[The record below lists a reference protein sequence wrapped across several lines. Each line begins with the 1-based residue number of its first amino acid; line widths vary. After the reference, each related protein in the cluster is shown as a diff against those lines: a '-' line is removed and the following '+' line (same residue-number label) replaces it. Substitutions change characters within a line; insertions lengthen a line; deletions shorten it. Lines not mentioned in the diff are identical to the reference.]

1 MVLFLK
7 QYIKA
12 HQIEVKIKT
21 LQSNHVGYSWLS
33 TWLRLDLA
41 KTQAAGC
48 TCEGFSL
55 IGSFEIGIS
64 TLIESG
70 PHLLVAAYKKEALV
84 LCLLGLILT
93 RKPILSL
100 TLEPPSSDCWHILK
114 TRRNIQSC
122 ELNNDQTFGL
132 CVGREQLGEAQI
144 IKKPKAYWKYIV
156 KRGFS

>member
-1 MVLFLK
+1 M
-7 QYIKA
+7 
-12 HQIEVKIKT
+12 KIKT

-70 PHLLVAAYKKEALV
+70 PHLLVAAYIKDIKKKALV

-100 TLEPPSSDCWHILK
+100 ALEPPSSDCWHILK
-114 TRRNIQSC
+114 TRRNIQSY

-144 IKKPKAYWKYIV
+144 IKKPKDILEIHC
-156 KRGFS
+156 